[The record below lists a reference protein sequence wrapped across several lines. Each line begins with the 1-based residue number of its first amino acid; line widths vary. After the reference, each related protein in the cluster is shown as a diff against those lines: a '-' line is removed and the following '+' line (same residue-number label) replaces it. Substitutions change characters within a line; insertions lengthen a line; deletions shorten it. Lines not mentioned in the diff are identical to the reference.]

1 MPESSNGSYAVKQ
14 ELARRITMWNSLHT
28 AGGPKLAQPTLLR
41 ELGIYGGGQGIWVNK
56 QRTGTLTESGTGV
69 TVGVL
74 HTGRTYADDLSTDGV
89 LYHYPV
95 TNRPPGRDLSEVNAT
110 KAAGTMA
117 LPVFVITYSDSSPG
131 KRNVHLG
138 WVEEWDDSLGLFLI
152 AFSDDVRSR
161 QLPTEPEEPFQLMD
175 KRKHIMREVKARPG
189 QSHFSFYVFQRYGR
203 RCAVCSQSVPEV
215 LDAAHIVPDRHE
227 GSYDPRNGL
236 VLCAVHHRAFDAGLF
251 AIEPDT
257 LALHYR
263 ASGPDANSLRIE
275 RQTLTHLPKQP
286 HQNALR
292 WRWTRWQ

>member
-1 MPESSNGSYAVKQ
+1 
-14 ELARRITMWNSLHT
+14 MWNSLLT

-89 LYHYPV
+89 LYHYPA
-95 TNRPPGRDLSEVNAT
+95 TNRTPGRDLSEINAT

-117 LPVFVITYSDSSPG
+117 LPVFIITYSDASPG

-152 AFSDDVRSR
+152 AFSDDVRLR
-161 QLPTEPEEPFQLMD
+161 QLPTEPEEPFQLTE
-175 KRKHIMREVKARPG
+175 KRKHVKREVKARPG
-189 QSHFSFYVFQRYGR
+189 QSHFSFYVFQRYGCR
-203 RCAVCSQSVPEV
+203 YAVCSLSVPEV

-251 AIEPDT
+251 AIEPNT

-275 RQTLTHLPKQP
+275 RQTLTHLTKQP

-292 WRWTRWQ
+292 WCWTRWQ